1 MKEMLFLS
9 IDWRKKL
16 VALILVE
23 HLQKLYGYEGK
34 VRQYVFFAVVV
45 TAK

>member
-1 MKEMLFLS
+1 MLFLS
-9 IDWRKKL
+9 SDWSEKL

-23 HLQKLYGYEGK
+23 HLQNLYGSGIYEGK
-34 VRQYVFFAVVV
+34 VGQYVFFAVVV